1 MAERG
6 LEGIDHTVQ
15 QTYAWIDEIA
25 RLFHGN
31 RHQGFQLLRSF
42 LHTLRD
48 HLQLDESA
56 QFAAQLPLLIRG
68 LYYEGWDPSHS
79 LLHERTAEAFM
90 ARFVGEAG
98 VRPMDAHDALAAVGA
113 VVGRHVSDG
122 EAAQVLASLPVAIR
136 RLLSAA

>member
-15 QTYAWIDEIA
+15 QTYIWVDEIA

-31 RHQGFQLLRSF
+31 RHQAFQILRSF
-42 LHTLRD
+42 LHVLRD
-48 HLQLDESA
+48 HIGLDESA

-79 LLHERTAEAFM
+79 LVHERTADTFM
-90 ARFVGEAG
+90 ARFVSEAG
-98 VRPMDAHDALAAVGA
+98 IRPMDGQDALAAVGG

-122 EAAQVLASLPVAIR
+122 EAAQILSSLPAAIR
-136 RLLSAA
+136 RLLTAA